1 MEMHA
6 CLIVQGLTRDLSRS
20 TKLINSYGSFGRVDF
35 SRLLFD
41 SIPDPVHYQ
50 IVKLGNPDSLVSTGL
65 VDMYA
70 KCGDI
75 DCSCAVF
82 DGNLDRNGLVT
93 ACKKLGA
100 LHQGKWLHGYLI
112 KCVFELG
119 SYLVTTLLDVYAKCG
134 IIRDARSVFDELC
147 DIDLISWTAMIFGRT
162 QKGCSEEAL
171 KLFMHKECAGVL
183 PNDVTVASV
192 FQHELV
198 VWNSIISGLY
208 QNGSAYKALE
218 LFRQMRTGSVLP
230 DAVTLVSVL
239 SACASLSALQVGS
252 SFHAYTVKRGL
263 LSSHVYAGTALLTFY
278 ANCGN
283 VESARIIF
291 DDMGKKSTVTWSAM
305 ICDYEIQ
312 GDGRGSLSIFARAG
326 RPEEALGFIQKM
338 PVQPDASLFGAFP
351 HGCGLHSRFDLG
363 EVAIKRMLEL
373 QTGEACYIVLMC
385 NLYAS
390 DGRWNQ
396 VKQVRELMKQR
407 GLMKTS
413 DCSLMEMDGD
423 HFSFSTAASL
433 A

>member
-1 MEMHA
+1 MVAGYVGNNCAQEGF
-6 CLIVQGLTRDLSRS
+6 V
-20 TKLINSYGSFGRVDF
+20 
-35 SRLLFD
+35 LFNRMREEF
-41 SIPDPVHYQ
+41 IEA
-50 IVKLGNPDSLVSTGL
+50 NPITLWS
-65 VDMYA
+65 
-70 KCGDI
+70 
-75 DCSCAVF
+75 
-82 DGNLDRNGLVT
+82 LVT

-112 KCVFELG
+112 KCAFELG

-171 KLFMHKECAGVL
+171 KLLMHKECAGVL
-183 PNDVTVASV
+183 PNDVTVAKW
-192 FQHELV
+192 FCIQR
-198 VWNSIISGLY
+198 
-208 QNGSAYKALE
+208 ALE

-230 DAVTLVSVL
+230 DAVTLVSVS
-239 SACASLSALQVGS
+239 SACASLSALQ
-252 SFHAYTVKRGL
+252 RGL
-263 LSSHVYAGTALLTFY
+263 LSSHVDVGAALLTFY

-312 GDGRGSLSIFARAG
+312 GDGRGSLSIFGDMLKAELKPNEEIDLHIHLIG
-326 RPEEALGFIQKM
+326 MPEEALGFIQKM

-396 VKQVRELMKQR
+396 VKQVREVMKQR

-423 HFSFSTAASL
+423 HFSFSTVASL
-433 A
+433 AEAMHRCHDVHGIALK